1 VGAFLGVMKLL
12 EIMFGMLSKLKSF
25 GWMGQAGYVLGLGV
39 WTLLCLPTT
48 PVELAAGFV
57 FPTVSSTG
65 LSALGKTVGS
75 LAALVL
81 GRRLLKPLIQ
91 RWLLSSGPVHRRL
104 IRELRENPIL
114 TMSLLRAT
122 PGLPTPFKIYGLSM
136 FPSELVPLSTYA
148 GIALTFNSAWSL
160 VWSLTGSSA
169 SSLQDLSNGNSSGAA
184 LASKLSL
191 LTMVFLLCTIFAR
204 YAKSQ
209 LDFTEDIVHATDEPT
224 VAVDA
229 TAQPN
234 PKVATS
240 MRSRRE
246 RLSGDGSAEGGG
258 RSARSSPRLKGLRQR
273 VLSS

>member
-1 VGAFLGVMKLL
+1 MKESCPPSQQGSSFRSTSTCEHLTVSERSSRVLSLVLPSSRVMKLL

-114 TMSLLRAT
+114 T
-122 PGLPTPFKIYGLSM
+122 
-136 FPSELVPLSTYA
+136 
-148 GIALTFNSAWSL
+148 SAAHRR
-160 VWSLTGSSA
+160 SSA
-169 SSLQDLSNGNSSGAA
+169 APLNG
-184 LASKLSL
+184 
-191 LTMVFLLCTIFAR
+191 R
-204 YAKSQ
+204 
-209 LDFTEDIVHATDEPT
+209 TEPHHPL
-224 VAVDA
+224 
-229 TAQPN
+229 
-234 PKVATS
+234 
-240 MRSRRE
+240 
-246 RLSGDGSAEGGG
+246 RL
-258 RSARSSPRLKGLRQR
+258 
-273 VLSS
+273 